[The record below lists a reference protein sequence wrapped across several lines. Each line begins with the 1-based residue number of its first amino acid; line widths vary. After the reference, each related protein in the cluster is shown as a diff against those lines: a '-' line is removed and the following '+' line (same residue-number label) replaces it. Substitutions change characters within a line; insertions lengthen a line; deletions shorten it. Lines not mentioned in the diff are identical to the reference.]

1 MQFFG
6 NSEWLILMTAIIWA
20 CGDKQMEAIKRVRL
34 SEIAELITKGTTPT
48 TLGYNF
54 QEDGVNFL
62 KIECFSEDGTY
73 IKEKTAHISEE
84 CHEKLKRSKLR
95 TGDILFSIAG
105 AIGRVAVV
113 TEEMLPANTNQA
125 LAIIRVTRDDIY
137 LPYIKLILTSQ
148 IVKAQFERKKQGVAQ
163 LNISLKDINEL
174 EIPLPEKSKQI
185 ECASLLEKISGII
198 TARQKQLQKLDELVK
213 ARFIEL
219 FGDPVRNSMG
229 LPTEPMTTVCAII
242 DGDRGKNYPKQDEFS
257 DTGYCLFL
265 NAKNVTATGFSFESR
280 MFITKEKD
288 NALHNGKLERGDVVL
303 TTRGTLGNLAF
314 YDDSVP
320 FENVRIN
327 SGMVILRMKKNV
339 MTEVFFMEQFKL
351 QLQSIK
357 GKIAS
362 GSAQPQLPI
371 STMNKIRIL
380 LAPMA
385 LQEQFAAFVEQTD
398 KSKVAVQKALDEA
411 QLLFDS
417 LMQKYFG

>member
-1 MQFFG
+1 MKARLGDVCTVVSGSTPKSTVPEYWDGDIKWITPAELSNDTCIINDSARHITALGVAKTGLKPFPAG
-6 NSEWLILMTAIIWA
+6 TVILSSRAPIGKTAIAGCEMFCNQGFKNLICSEKIDSKYLYYFLSGKTDYLNSLGRGA
-20 CGDKQMEAIKRVRL
+20 TFKEISKAIV
-34 SEIAELITKGTTPT
+34 E
-48 TLGYNF
+48 
-54 QEDGVNFL
+54 
-62 KIECFSEDGTY
+62 
-73 IKEKTAHISEE
+73 
-84 CHEKLKRSKLR
+84 
-95 TGDILFSIAG
+95 
-105 AIGRVAVV
+105 
-113 TEEMLPANTNQA
+113 
-125 LAIIRVTRDDIY
+125 
-137 LPYIKLILTSQ
+137 
-148 IVKAQFERKKQGVAQ
+148 
-163 LNISLKDINEL
+163 NI
-174 EIPLPEKSKQI
+174 EIPLPEVEEQKRI
-185 ECASLLEKISGII
+185 AARFERLLRLI
-198 TARQKQLQKLDELVK
+198 QLQKAELEELDKLVK
-213 ARFIEL
+213 SRFIEL
-219 FGDPVRNSMG
+219 FGDPVRNSKG

-265 NAKNVTATGFSFESR
+265 NAKNVTATGFSFENR

-327 SGMVILRMKKNV
+327 SGMVILRMNKSV

-398 KSKVAVQKALDEA
+398 KSKLCGTMEVAA
-411 QLLFDS
+411 
-417 LMQKYFG
+417 

>member
-1 MQFFG
+1 MAKYKLGEICEIVSGSTPKTGIAEYWDG
-6 NSEWLILMTAIIWA
+6 NLKWITPAEIDDESYIITDSARKLTELGVNKTGLSSFPSGTVILSSRAPIGKVAIAGCEMYCNQGFKNLICSDRINNRYLYWFLKGNTAYLNSLGRGATFKEISKKIVSDIEINVPEISQQLA
-20 CGDKQMEAIKRVRL
+20 AVDALERV
-34 SEIAELITKGTTPT
+34 SEII
-48 TLGYNF
+48 
-54 QEDGVNFL
+54 
-62 KIECFSEDGTY
+62 
-73 IKEKTAHISEE
+73 
-84 CHEKLKRSKLR
+84 RLR
-95 TGDILFSIAG
+95 K
-105 AIGRVAVV
+105 
-113 TEEMLPANTNQA
+113 N
-125 LAIIRVTRDDIY
+125 
-137 LPYIKLILTSQ
+137 
-148 IVKAQFERKKQGVAQ
+148 
-163 LNISLKDINEL
+163 
-174 EIPLPEKSKQI
+174 
-185 ECASLLEKISGII
+185 
-198 TARQKQLQKLDELVK
+198 QLQKLDDLVK

-327 SGMVILRMKKNV
+327 SGMVILRMNKSV
-339 MTEVFFMEQFKL
+339 MTAVFFMEQFKL

-371 STMNKIRIL
+371 STMSKIRIL

>member
-1 MQFFG
+1 
-6 NSEWLILMTAIIWA
+6 
-20 CGDKQMEAIKRVRL
+20 MEAIKRVRL
-34 SEIAELITKGTTPT
+34 SEIAALITKGTTPT

-163 LNISLKDINEL
+163 LNISLKDMNEL

-198 TARQKQLQKLDELVK
+198 TARQKQLQKLDDLVK

-265 NAKNVTATGFSFESR
+265 NAKNVTATAFPSKAACSSLKKK
-280 MFITKEKD
+280 ITPFTMANW
-288 NALHNGKLERGDVVL
+288 NA
-303 TTRGTLGNLAF
+303 A
-314 YDDSVP
+314 
-320 FENVRIN
+320 
-327 SGMVILRMKKNV
+327 M
-339 MTEVFFMEQFKL
+339 
-351 QLQSIK
+351 
-357 GKIAS
+357 
-362 GSAQPQLPI
+362 
-371 STMNKIRIL
+371 
-380 LAPMA
+380 
-385 LQEQFAAFVEQTD
+385 
-398 KSKVAVQKALDEA
+398 
-411 QLLFDS
+411 
-417 LMQKYFG
+417 

>member
-1 MQFFG
+1 MQLFG
-6 NSEWLILMTAIIWA
+6 NSEWLILMTAIIWV

-185 ECASLLEKISGII
+185 ECASLLEKISGIV

-213 ARFIEL
+213 ARFVEL
-219 FGDPVRNSMG
+219 FGDPQRNPHGHKHTKLSDIATYYNGLTYKPENVAEEGTIVLRSSNIQNSQLDFADTVRVDCAIKERLMVQKNDILMCSRNG
-229 LPTEPMTTVCAII
+229 SAKLVGKVALIKDTQEPMSFGAFMMIIRSHYFGYLMTYFQMDAFRQQIKTGATTTINQI
-242 DGDRGKNYPKQDEFS
+242 
-257 DTGYCLFL
+257 TGRMLDD
-265 NAKNVTATGFSFESR
+265 VT
-280 MFITKEKD
+280 I
-288 NALHNGKLERGDVVL
+288 
-303 TTRGTLGNLAF
+303 
-314 YDDSVP
+314 P
-320 FENVRIN
+320 
-327 SGMVILRMKKNV
+327 
-339 MTEVFFMEQFKL
+339 
-351 QLQSIK
+351 
-357 GKIAS
+357 
-362 GSAQPQLPI
+362 LP
-371 STMNKIRIL
+371 
-380 LAPMA
+380 PMA
-385 LQEQFAAFVEQTD
+385 LVDQFAAFVEQVD

>member
-1 MQFFG
+1 MAKYKLGDIAPIQQG
-6 NSEWLILMTAIIWA
+6 SVPESESYWLLNLDMVESNTGHIYERLYVPF
-20 CGDKQMEAIKRVRL
+20 DKIGT
-34 SEIAELITKGTTPT
+34 STIAFDTNNVL
-48 TLGYNF
+48 Y
-54 QEDGVNFL
+54 
-62 KIECFSEDGTY
+62 
-73 IKEKTAHISEE
+73 
-84 CHEKLKRSKLR
+84 SKLR
-95 TGDILFSIAG
+95 PYLNKVVIPDCTGYATS
-105 AIGRVAVV
+105 
-113 TEEMLPANTNQA
+113 EMLPLKPNKNY
-125 LAIIRVTRDDIY
+125 ITREY
-137 LPYIKLILTSQ
+137 LTYFLRSPK
-148 IVKAQFERKKQGVAQ
+148 FVAY
-163 LNISLKDINEL
+163 INEKTSGAKMPRANSSDL
-174 EIPLPEKSKQI
+174 KSVEI
-185 ECASLLEKISGII
+185 ECPTLENQRHITSEFDRIISIVRL
-198 TARQKQLQKLDELVK
+198 RQQQLQKLDELVK
-213 ARFIEL
+213 ARFVEM

-265 NAKNVTATGFSFESR
+265 NAKNVTATGFSFENR

-327 SGMVILRMKKNV
+327 SGMVILRMNKSV